1 MLSFSN
7 QLDAAGET
15 VRGMAHDTPQT
26 VNMGSNK
33 TSLTQ
38 PEVQVTNIVADGM
51 VEDTNAGKSGIER
64 NLLVIVHFILYMMT
78 GLLFWN
84 CQGATSIPFRSIF
97 HSLVREHHPRVL
109 SLFEPRVSGS
119 RANKVVAY
127 LGFSHSF
134 RIEAHGFGGG
144 I

>member
-1 MLSFSN
+1 MMLSFSN

-51 VEDTNAGKSGIER
+51 VEDTNAGESGIER

-78 GLLFWN
+78 AMASPDGDWLWN
-84 CQGATSIPFRSIF
+84 KFQDVLPSHACLSIAEIKGPIDAIAEDSIAWTVPQATT
-97 HSLVREHHPRVL
+97 
-109 SLFEPRVSGS
+109 G
-119 RANKVVAY
+119 
-127 LGFSHSF
+127 
-134 RIEAHGFGGG
+134 
-144 I
+144 